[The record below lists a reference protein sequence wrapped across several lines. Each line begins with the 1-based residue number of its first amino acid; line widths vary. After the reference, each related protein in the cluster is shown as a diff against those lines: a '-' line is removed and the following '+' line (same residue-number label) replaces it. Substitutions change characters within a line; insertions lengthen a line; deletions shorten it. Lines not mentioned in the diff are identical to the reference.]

1 MAEKRQREESRE
13 ETEGEMSKR
22 CKPYDHIL
30 SILEDEEEEEPNTA
44 QQVEAELGIFTTLQQ
59 EISSS
64 SSSSS
69 EFSSEFGAVLGDPAG
84 EVSPDPSS
92 AEDDDRID
100 VIRHLLEA
108 SDDEL
113 GIPNLGTDG
122 GDNADEN
129 GTDGQDF
136 PFSLCDDGLWEF
148 EDQSANYYS
157 LLQSELFM

>member
-1 MAEKRQREESRE
+1 MAEKRQREESL
-13 ETEGEMSKR
+13 ETMEGKISKR
-22 CKPYDHIL
+22 SKPFDHIL
-30 SILEDEEEEEPNTA
+30 SILEEEEEEEPKGA
-44 QQVEAELGIFTTLQQ
+44 LE
-59 EISSS
+59 
-64 SSSSS
+64 
-69 EFSSEFGAVLGDPAG
+69 SEFGPMIRDPAH

-92 AEDDDRID
+92 TEDDDRID

-113 GIPNLGTDG
+113 GIPNLRTDG

-129 GTDGQDF
+129 GADGQDF

-157 LLQSELFM
+157 LLQAELFM